1 MNRTKALS
9 SHPFMKSPLTR
20 SILAFSALLIVGATS
35 MATALD
41 SGARAPEI
49 GIKDLDGKAIRLADL
64 RGKVVIVDFWA
75 SWCEPCRE
83 EMPVLDRLYRSYK
96 NRGLVVVG
104 VSQDRAAENIKSFLA
119 RTPVSFPVAHDASH
133 EVARRY
139 RPPKM
144 PSSYVIDRQGIVRH
158 VHAGYRAGDAERL
171 EKQIQG
177 LL

>member
-1 MNRTKALS
+1 MNREPRRASKSSMTVSLLRASFVVALAALAGS
-9 SHPFMKSPLTR
+9 S
-20 SILAFSALLIVGATS
+20 V
-35 MATALD
+35 ATALD
-41 SGARAPEI
+41 PGARAPEI
-49 GIKDLDGKAIRLADL
+49 GIKDLNGKPIRLADL
-64 RGKVVIVDFWA
+64 RGKVVVVDFWA

-83 EMPVLDRLYRSYK
+83 EMPVLDRLYRTYK
-96 NRGLVVVG
+96 DRGLVVVG
-104 VSQDRAAENIKSFLA
+104 ISQDRASENIKTFLA
-119 RTPVSFPVAHDASH
+119 KTPVGFPIAHDASH

-158 VHAGYRAGDAERL
+158 VHAGFRAGDAERL